1 MTVLQRLTFSAS
13 GYQVKVIIVALCAL
27 LFTLCVSVQAKQPSK
42 VLHIGYLSGASYSAN
57 SVRVAAFRQG
67 LREHGYTEG
76 KNIVIE
82 YRYAEGKVDRL
93 PELAAALLHLKMDVI
108 VSTGPAQTRAAK
120 QATATIPIVMAADDD
135 PVGSGVVASLARPGG
150 NITGLATFGPEISAK
165 QLELLKEI
173 VPKLSRVGVF
183 GDVIRP
189 GTAQA
194 LNEINVAA
202 DAIGVHLQYLE
213 VRAPKDI
220 ETAFQAAGK
229 EHAEAVLVQRSA
241 VLFTQRRQLADL
253 AAKGRLPAL
262 YGSPEYVEDG
272 GLMSYGVSI
281 PDQFYRAALYVD
293 KILKGAKPADLPVEQ
308 PKKFDLIINLKA
320 AKQIDLT
327 IPPNVLARADR
338 VIK

>member
-1 MTVLQRLTFSAS
+1 VTQRVLGSSKRL
-13 GYQVKVIIVALCAL
+13 KL
-27 LFTLCVSVQAKQPSK
+27 LACVVCTLFFAVSSSVQAQQPRKTSR
-42 VLHIGYLSGASYSAN
+42 IGFLSGFSHAVYSA
-57 SVRVAAFRQG
+57 RIGAFQQG
-67 LREHGYTEG
+67 LRELGYIEG
-76 KNIVIE
+76 KNILIE

-93 PELAAALLHLKMDVI
+93 PALAAELLNLKVDII
-108 VSTGPAQTRAAK
+108 VTAGPAVTRAAK
-120 QATATIPIVMAADDD
+120 QATAKVPIVMASDDD
-135 PVGSGVVASLARPGG
+135 PVGSGFVANLARPGG

-165 QLELLKEI
+165 QLEVLKEI
-173 VPKLSRVGVF
+173 VPKLSHVGVF

-202 DAIGVHLQYLE
+202 DAIGVQLQYLE

-253 AAKGRLPAL
+253 AAQSRLPAL

-272 GLMSYGVSI
+272 GLMSYSVSI
-281 PDQFYRAALYVD
+281 PDQFHRAAIYVD
-293 KILKGAKPADLPVEQ
+293 RILKGAKPADLPVEQ
-308 PKKFDLIINLKA
+308 PKKFALVVNLK
-320 AKQIDLT
+320 T
-327 IPPNVLARADR
+327 READR
-338 VIK
+338 DHDSP